1 MIDERDGWVRLALI
15 KCGNGLAREEVGI
28 FNIFAGWHTSDVPPA
43 FFAWM
48 MRLPFVWTGISDS
61 RWADHGRNRL

>member
-48 MRLPFVWTGISDS
+48 MRLPFV
-61 RWADHGRNRL
+61 